1 VLKLLRQLLEL
12 VLADTSWVLV
22 ILLCLQLSEN
32 AIADYNRARLY
43 LADLAN
49 RDGVPVLNDV
59 SEAVSCAIQRL
70 RE

>member
-1 VLKLLRQLLEL
+1 MVVLLYCSCCH
-12 VLADTSWVLV
+12 V
-22 ILLCLQLSEN
+22 QLSEN

-59 SEAVSCAIQRL
+59 AEAVNCAVQRL
-70 RE
+70 RDSTID